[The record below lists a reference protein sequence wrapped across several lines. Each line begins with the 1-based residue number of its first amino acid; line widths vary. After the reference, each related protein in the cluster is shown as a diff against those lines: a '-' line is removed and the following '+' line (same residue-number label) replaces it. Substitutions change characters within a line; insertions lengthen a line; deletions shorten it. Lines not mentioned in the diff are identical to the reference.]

1 MNKEE
6 VRARIEEIGIVP
18 AIRVSSTEEARFA
31 AAAVSSGG
39 IPIVEIT
46 MTVPEAC
53 ELIQDMVTNAPDIIV
68 GAGTVLDPVTAHRCL
83 EAGAQFLTSPGLD
96 LSIVELTEK
105 AGVVTMPGALTPSEV
120 TAAWRARVDFIK
132 VFPCSQVGGAGY
144 IRALKGPFPNASF
157 VAAGGVT
164 QQTASDL
171 IRAGATALG
180 IGSELIPREAI
191 RLRRAEQVVELARRF
206 LGIVRAA
213 RKLAPP
219 AKELAARH

>member
-1 MNKEE
+1 MNRDE
-6 VRARIEEIGIVP
+6 VRERIEEVGIVP

-39 IPIVEIT
+39 ISIVEIT

-53 ELIQDMVTNAPDIIV
+53 ELIQDMVAHAPDMIV
-68 GAGTVLDPVTAHRCL
+68 GAGTVLDPLTARRCL
-83 EAGAQFLTSPGLD
+83 EAGAHFLTSPGLD
-96 LSIVELTEK
+96 LDIVGLTEK

-120 TAAWRARVDFIK
+120 TAAWRAGVDFIK
-132 VFPCSQVGGAGY
+132 VFPCSQVGGASY
-144 IRALKGPFPNASF
+144 IKALKGPFPNASF
-157 VAAGGVT
+157 VPAGGVT

-180 IGSELIPREAI
+180 IGSELIPREAV
-191 RLRRAEQVVELARRF
+191 RLRRAEQIVELARRF

-219 AKELAARH
+219 PKQLVARG

>member
-1 MNKEE
+1 MKKEE

-18 AIRVSSTEEARFA
+18 AIRVSSIEEARFA

-53 ELIQDMVTNAPDIIV
+53 ELIQDMVTNVPDMIV
-68 GAGTVLDPVTAHRCL
+68 GAGTVLDPETARRCL
-83 EAGAQFLTSPGLD
+83 EAGAHFLTSPGLD
-96 LSIVELTEK
+96 LSIVELTNK
-105 AGVVTMPGALTPSEV
+105 AGVVSMPGALTPSEV
-120 TAAWRARVDFIK
+120 TAAWRAGVDFIK
-132 VFPCSQVGGAGY
+132 VFPCAQVGGAGY

-180 IGSELIPREAI
+180 IGSELIPRDAV
-191 RLRRAEQVVELARRF
+191 RHRRAEQIVELARRF
-206 LGIVRAA
+206 LSIVRVA
-213 RKLAPP
+213 RKLSAP
-219 AKELAARH
+219 AKELVARR

>member
-1 MNKEE
+1 MNREE

-53 ELIQDMVTNAPDIIV
+53 KLIHDMVAHAPGIIV
-68 GAGTVLDPVTAHRCL
+68 GAGTVLDAETARQCL
-83 EAGAQFLTSPGLD
+83 DAGAHFLTSPGLD
-96 LSIVELTEK
+96 LSIVELTKK

-120 TAAWRARVDFIK
+120 TAALRAGVDLLN
-132 VFPCSQVGGAGY
+132 VFPFSQVGGASY
-144 IRALKGPFPNASF
+144 IKALKGPFPNASL

-164 QQTASDL
+164 QQTASDI
-171 IRAGATALG
+171 IRSGATALG
-180 IGSELIPREAI
+180 IGGELIPRQAI
-191 RLRRAEQVVELARRF
+191 RLRRSEQIVELAKRF

-213 RKLAPP
+213 RKWAPP
-219 AKELAARH
+219 AVELAARS

>member
-1 MNKEE
+1 MKREE

-53 ELIQDMVTNAPDIIV
+53 ELIHDLVTNVPDIIV
-68 GAGTVLDPVTAHRCL
+68 GAGTVLDPETARRCL
-83 EAGAQFLTSPGLD
+83 EAGAHFLTSPGLD
-96 LSIVELTEK
+96 LSIVELTRK
-105 AGVVTMPGALTPSEV
+105 ANIVTMPGALTPTEI
-120 TAAWRARVDFIK
+120 TAALKAGVDFIK
-132 VFPCSQVGGAGY
+132 VFPCAQMGGASY

-164 QQTASDL
+164 QQTALDL

-180 IGSELIPREAI
+180 IGGELIPLEAI
-191 RLRRAEQVVELARRF
+191 RRRRAEQIVELARRF
-206 LGIVRAA
+206 LSIVRTA
-213 RKLAPP
+213 R
-219 AKELAARH
+219 ELAAPAREFVARH

>member
-6 VRARIEEIGIVP
+6 VRARIQEIGIVP

-53 ELIQDMVTNAPDIIV
+53 ELIQDMVANAPDIIV

-83 EAGAQFLTSPGLD
+83 QAGAQFVTSPGLD
-96 LSIVELTEK
+96 LGIVELTKK

-120 TAAWRARVDFIK
+120 TAAWRAGVDFIK

-144 IRALKGPFPNASF
+144 IRALKGPFPTASF

-191 RLRRAEQVVELARRF
+191 RHRRAEQIVELARRF
-206 LGIVRAA
+206 LNIVRAA
-213 RKLAPP
+213 RKLAAP
-219 AKELAARH
+219 AKEFVAHR

>member
-1 MNKEE
+1 MKKEE
-6 VRARIEEIGIVP
+6 VRARIEEIGIIP

-83 EAGAQFLTSPGLD
+83 QAGAQFLTSPGLD

-105 AGVVTMPGALTPSEV
+105 ADVVTMPGALTPSEV
-120 TAAWRARVDFIK
+120 TAAWRAGVDFIK

-180 IGSELIPREAI
+180 IGSDLIPREAI
-191 RLRRAEQVVELARRF
+191 RHRRAEQIVELARRF
-206 LGIVRAA
+206 LNIVRAA
-213 RKLAPP
+213 RKLVAP
-219 AKELAARH
+219 AKEFVAHR

>member
-1 MNKEE
+1 MKKEE

-18 AIRVSSTEEARFA
+18 AIRVASIEEARFA

-53 ELIQDMVTNAPDIIV
+53 GLMHDLVANVPDMIV
-68 GAGTVLDPVTAHRCL
+68 GAGTVLDTETVRRCL
-83 EAGAQFLTSPGLD
+83 DAGAHFLTSPGLD
-96 LSIVELTEK
+96 LNVVEL
-105 AGVVTMPGALTPSEV
+105 AQQANIVTMPGALTPSEV
-120 TAAWRARVDFIK
+120 TAALRAGADFVK
-132 VFPCSQVGGAGY
+132 VFPCAQVGGASY
-144 IRALKGPFPNASF
+144 IRALKGPFPHASL

-180 IGSELIPREAI
+180 IGNELIPRDAI
-191 RLRRAEQVVELARRF
+191 RHRRTEQIVELARRF
-206 LGIVRAA
+206 LSIVRAA
-213 RKLAPP
+213 RKIAAP
-219 AKELAARH
+219 ARELIAHP

>member
-1 MNKEE
+1 MKKEE
-6 VRARIEEIGIVP
+6 VRARIEDIGIVP
-18 AIRVSSTEEARFA
+18 AIRVSSVEEARFA

-53 ELIQDMVTNAPDIIV
+53 ELIHDMVAHAPDIIV
-68 GAGTVLDPVTAHRCL
+68 GAGTVLDPETARRCL
-83 EAGAQFLTSPGLD
+83 EAGAHFLTSPGID
-96 LSIVELTEK
+96 VSIVELTKK
-105 AGVVTMPGALTPSEV
+105 ADVVTMPGALTPSEV
-120 TAAWRARVDFIK
+120 TAAWRAGVDFIK
-132 VFPCSQVGGAGY
+132 VFPCAQVGGAGY

-191 RLRRAEQVVELARRF
+191 RLRRAEQIVELARRF
-206 LGIVRAA
+206 LSIVRSA
-213 RKLAPP
+213 RKLAAP
-219 AKELAARH
+219 AKELAARG

>member
-1 MNKEE
+1 MKKEE
-6 VRARIEEIGIVP
+6 VRARIEEIGIIP

-68 GAGTVLDPVTAHRCL
+68 GAGTVLDPETARRCL

-96 LSIVELTEK
+96 LSIVELASK
-105 AGVVTMPGALTPSEV
+105 ANIVTMPGALTPSEV
-120 TAAWRARVDFIK
+120 TAAWRAGVDFIK

-180 IGSELIPREAI
+180 IGSDLIPREAI
-191 RLRRAEQVVELARRF
+191 RHRRAEQIVELARRF
-206 LGIVRAA
+206 LSIVRAA
-213 RKLAPP
+213 RKLAAP
-219 AKELAARH
+219 AKEFVAHR

>member
-1 MNKEE
+1 MKKEE
-6 VRARIEEIGIVP
+6 VRARIEDIGIVP
-18 AIRVSSTEEARFA
+18 AIRVSSVEEARFA

-53 ELIQDMVTNAPDIIV
+53 ELIHDMVAHAPDIIV
-68 GAGTVLDPVTAHRCL
+68 GAGTVLDPETARRCL
-83 EAGAQFLTSPGLD
+83 EAGAHFLTSPGLD
-96 LSIVELTEK
+96 VSIVELTKK
-105 AGVVTMPGALTPSEV
+105 ADVVTMPGALTPSEV
-120 TAAWRARVDFIK
+120 TAAWRAGVDFIK
-132 VFPCSQVGGAGY
+132 VFPCAQVGGAGY

-191 RLRRAEQVVELARRF
+191 RLRRAEQIVELARRF
-206 LGIVRAA
+206 LSIVRSA
-213 RKLAPP
+213 RKLAAP
-219 AKELAARH
+219 AKELAARR

>member
-18 AIRVSSTEEARFA
+18 AIRVSSTDEARFA

-53 ELIQDMVTNAPDIIV
+53 ELIQDMVAHAPDMIV

-83 EAGAQFLTSPGLD
+83 EAGAHFLTSPGLD
-96 LSIVELTEK
+96 LDIVELASK
-105 AGVVTMPGALTPSEV
+105 ANVVTMPGALTPSEV
-120 TAAWRARVDFIK
+120 TAALRAGVDFIK
-132 VFPCSQVGGAGY
+132 VFPCSQVGGASY
-144 IRALKGPFPNASF
+144 IKALKGPFPNASF

-180 IGSELIPREAI
+180 IGSELIPYEAV
-191 RLRRAEQVVELARRF
+191 RRRRGEQVVELARRF
-206 LGIVRAA
+206 LHIVREA
-213 RKLAPP
+213 RKLTAP
-219 AKELAARH
+219 AKELVARR

>member
-1 MNKEE
+1 MEKQE

-18 AIRVSSTEEARFA
+18 AIRVASLEEARFA
-31 AAAVSSGG
+31 AAAVSAGG

-68 GAGTVLDPVTAHRCL
+68 GAGTVLDAETARRCL
-83 EAGAQFLTSPGLD
+83 DAGAHFLTSPGLD
-96 LSIVELTEK
+96 LSIVELASK
-105 AGVVTMPGALTPSEV
+105 ANIVTMPGALTPSEV
-120 TAAWRARVDFIK
+120 TAAYRAGVDFIK
-132 VFPCSQVGGAGY
+132 VFPVASVGGASY

-164 QQTASDL
+164 QQSASEL

-180 IGSELIPREAI
+180 IGGELIPRDAV
-191 RLRRAEQVVELARRF
+191 RLRRAEQIRELARRF
-206 LGIVRAA
+206 LGIVREA
-213 RKLAPP
+213 RKWAAPG
-219 AKELAARH
+219 KELAARS

>member
-18 AIRVSSTEEARFA
+18 AIRVSSIEEARFA

-53 ELIQDMVTNAPDIIV
+53 ELIHDMVAHAPDIIV
-68 GAGTVLDPVTAHRCL
+68 GAGTVLDPETARRCL
-83 EAGAQFLTSPGLD
+83 GAGAQFLTSPGLD
-96 LSIVELTEK
+96 LSIVELASK
-105 AGVVTMPGALTPSEV
+105 ANVVTMPGALTPSEI
-120 TAAWRARVDFIK
+120 TAALRAGVDFIK
-132 VFPCSQVGGAGY
+132 VFPCALVGGAGY
-144 IRALKGPFPNASF
+144 IRALKGPFPNAAL

-164 QQTASDL
+164 QQTASDM

-180 IGSELIPREAI
+180 IGGELIPREAI
-191 RLRRAEQVVELARRF
+191 RLQRAEQVVELARRF
-206 LGIVRAA
+206 MSIVRAA

-219 AKELAARH
+219 ARELATRS

>member
-1 MNKEE
+1 MKREE

-53 ELIQDMVTNAPDIIV
+53 ELIHDMVTHVPDIIV
-68 GAGTVLDPVTAHRCL
+68 GAGTVLDPETARRCL
-83 EAGAQFLTSPGLD
+83 GAGAHFLTSPGLD
-96 LSIVELTEK
+96 LNIVELTRK
-105 AGVVTMPGALTPSEV
+105 ASVVSMPGALTPSEV
-120 TAAWRARVDFIK
+120 TAALRAGVDFIK
-132 VFPCSQVGGAGY
+132 IFPCAQVGGAGY
-144 IRALKGPFPNASF
+144 IRALKGPFPNASL

-164 QQTASDL
+164 QQTASEM

-180 IGSELIPREAI
+180 IGGQLIPHEAV
-191 RLRRAEQVVELARRF
+191 RRRRAEQITELARRF
-206 LGIVRAA
+206 LNLVREA
-213 RKLAPP
+213 RKLATP
-219 AKELAARH
+219 AKELVARH

>member
-1 MNKEE
+1 MKKEE

-18 AIRVSSTEEARFA
+18 AIRVSSIEEARFA

-53 ELIQDMVTNAPDIIV
+53 ELIQDMVTNVPDMIV
-68 GAGTVLDPVTAHRCL
+68 GAGTVLDPETARRCL
-83 EAGAQFLTSPGLD
+83 EAGAHFLTSPGLD
-96 LSIVELTEK
+96 LSIVELTNK
-105 AGVVTMPGALTPSEV
+105 ADVVTMPGALTPSEV
-120 TAAWRARVDFIK
+120 TAAWRAGVDFIK
-132 VFPCSQVGGAGY
+132 VFPCAQVGGAGY

-157 VAAGGVT
+157 VAAGGVS

-180 IGSELIPREAI
+180 IGSELIPRDAV
-191 RLRRAEQVVELARRF
+191 RHRRAEQIVELARRF
-206 LGIVRAA
+206 LSIVRVA
-213 RKLAPP
+213 RKLTAPT
-219 AKELAARH
+219 KELAARR

>member
-1 MNKEE
+1 MKKEE

-53 ELIQDMVTNAPDIIV
+53 ELIQDMVEHAPDIIV
-68 GAGTVLDPVTAHRCL
+68 GAGTVLDPATAHRCL
-83 EAGAQFLTSPGLD
+83 EAGAHFLTSPGLD
-96 LSIVELTEK
+96 LGIVELTLK
-105 AGVVTMPGALTPSEV
+105 ADVVTMPGALTPSEV
-120 TAAWRARVDFIK
+120 TAAWRAGVDFIK

-144 IRALKGPFPNASF
+144 IRALKGPFPNASL

-180 IGSELIPREAI
+180 IGSELIPQEAI
-191 RLRRAEQVVELARRF
+191 RLRRAEQIVELARRF

-219 AKELAARH
+219 AKELAARR

>member
-18 AIRVSSTEEARFA
+18 AIRVSSVEEARFA

-53 ELIQDMVTNAPDIIV
+53 ELIQDMVTHLPDMIV

-83 EAGAQFLTSPGLD
+83 KAGAHFLTSPGLD
-96 LSIVELTEK
+96 LSIVELASK
-105 AGVVTMPGALTPSEV
+105 ANIVTMPGALTPSEV
-120 TAAWRARVDFIK
+120 TAAWREGVDFIK
-132 VFPCSQVGGAGY
+132 VFPCSQVGGASY
-144 IRALKGPFPNASF
+144 IRALKGPFPHASF

-180 IGSELIPREAI
+180 IGGELIPHEAV
-191 RLRRAEQVVELARRF
+191 RRRRVEQIVELARRF
-206 LGIVRAA
+206 LHLVREA
-213 RKLAPP
+213 RKLAAP
-219 AKELAARH
+219 AKELVARG